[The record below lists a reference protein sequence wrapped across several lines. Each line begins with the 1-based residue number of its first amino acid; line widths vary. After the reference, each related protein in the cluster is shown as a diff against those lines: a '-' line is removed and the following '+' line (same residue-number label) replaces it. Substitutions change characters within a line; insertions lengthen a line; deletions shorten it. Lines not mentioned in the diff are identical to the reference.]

1 MTHFLLIVF
10 EYAFLMS
17 FFYPS
22 LIRTKINF
30 YTQTLILDKKN
41 MKLFLL
47 KARLYDINFQEVPE
61 IKVVKRKASKNL
73 AFNDQIEEP
82 EEIPELEV
90 PLRRYSKNLSFE
102 PESKV
107 PQKKYSKR
115 GN

>member
-1 MTHFLLIVF
+1 
-10 EYAFLMS
+10 
-17 FFYPS
+17 
-22 LIRTKINF
+22 
-30 YTQTLILDKKN
+30 

-73 AFNDQIEEP
+73 AFNDQVEEP
-82 EEIPELEV
+82 IEVPELEV

-107 PQKKYSKR
+107 PQKKYSKSLSFDDR
-115 GN
+115 VEYSVEGDVFHQVRINSLL